1 MSNNRLFRRSRLR
14 LCLWYAGVMGV
25 ILAISG
31 LGAYRALIRANWVA
45 MEREIESIA
54 GTLHDSVEP
63 LHNTYAS
70 LGRNIHV

>member
-1 MSNNRLFRRSRLR
+1 MSR
-14 LCLWYAGVMGV
+14 LWYAGVMGV

-54 GTLHDSVEP
+54 GTLPKNWV
-63 LHNTYAS
+63 
-70 LGRNIHV
+70 